1 MDSAKF
7 ISKYSVYDNQ
17 KTENDLCEKQIYML
31 YNYLCLASK
40 AILAN
45 VLYVITNFVKI
56 LSSRS
61 WVVPKGIVPPQCK
74 TQRNN
79 EVWHN
84 KETTV

>member
-7 ISKYSVYDNQ
+7 ISKYSLYDNL

-45 VLYVITNFVKI
+45 VL
-56 LSSRS
+56 
-61 WVVPKGIVPPQCK
+61 
-74 TQRNN
+74 
-79 EVWHN
+79 
-84 KETTV
+84 